1 MPLRRKLLFLCLMGI
16 CVAASASDADSA
28 LRLYADIG
36 AQPVAQALSA
46 FGRQSGLQLIY
57 VSTIAETQQ
66 SKGAR
71 AGLLL
76 SEALAQLLDG
86 TGLRFEFLNAR
97 TVRIYAT
104 PAISATP
111 VSAAPV
117 SRHPAES
124 AAFRPLALE
133 EIIVTAT
140 RREEQVNRVPI
151 AMTVWTQ
158 DAMEASGIKGIAEI
172 GTLTPGVDFNYRN
185 SSGGDFYTSLAIRG
199 VTGMHGTT
207 TGIFLDDSPVPPA
220 RPVTYMRSFPVTFDL
235 DRVEVL
241 RGPQGVLLG
250 DHTQGG
256 AVRFIM
262 NQPSLSIF
270 SSTARTEWA
279 TTAGGGMS
287 YELGAAVG
295 GPMITDVLGFRVSG
309 WYRSDSGYV
318 DRVDPFTGATV
329 EANSNRYLTKSVR
342 SALMLAPTDFVRITP
357 SLSYQS
363 MRIRDTS
370 TFWTDLSKPEAGVL
384 KNAALL
390 QQPFDET
397 FYLASLKLTAGFGA
411 ADLSAVTSYFDR
423 TAGALNDD
431 TPTPY
436 VAYSDAVATH
446 YAVQQRMF
454 SQEARLTS
462 ADPNA
467 SLTWIVGTFFSS
479 EHVRDSDR
487 TNASWVSGAGPGE
500 VGNTT
505 VIRQSQLSA
514 FGQIALKM
522 TKRLTATAGLR
533 IGRSKYDSITETPP
547 IFHAQ
552 SADTWTTPRF
562 VLSYRAGER
571 NLLYLG
577 AAKGYGSGGVYP
589 AMTVCLSNAQE
600 YAPDTLWSYEIGTKH
615 ELLGGRMHLDTG
627 VFHIRWNNGDAATG
641 TCEISPQPGTAVSNG
656 FDLAVQALLTEHVRL
671 RLAIAYTDAH
681 FTETIRVAGALIV
694 RNGDAV
700 DRGDGVTPPWNAA
713 ASIEREFFIR
723 GGVTVNIRA
732 EDVFHGRNPGPF
744 YADNPASPNYDP
756 GYRSDPST
764 NLLNLRANVRWSS
777 FDVAAFVNNALDSQP
792 ILRRATFGASAATTF
807 TPRTVGLSASWRF

>member
-1 MPLRRKLLFLCLMGI
+1 MPVRRKVLLFCLMGC
-16 CVAASASDADSA
+16 CVAASASHADSA
-28 LRLYADIG
+28 VTLSAGIG
-36 AQPVAQALSA
+36 PQPVAEALSA

-86 TGLRFEFLNAR
+86 TGLGFEFLNAR
-97 TVRIYAT
+97 TVRIYAA

-185 SSGGDFYTSLAIRG
+185 SSGGDFYTNLGIRG

-279 TTAGGGMS
+279 TTAGGGLS

-309 WYRSDSGYV
+309 W
-318 DRVDPFTGATV
+318 
-329 EANSNRYLTKSVR
+329 
-342 SALMLAPTDFVRITP
+342 
-357 SLSYQS
+357 
-363 MRIRDTS
+363 
-370 TFWTDLSKPEAGVL
+370 
-384 KNAALL
+384 
-390 QQPFDET
+390 
-397 FYLASLKLTAGFGA
+397 
-411 ADLSAVTSYFDR
+411 
-423 TAGALNDD
+423 
-431 TPTPY
+431 
-436 VAYSDAVATH
+436 
-446 YAVQQRMF
+446 
-454 SQEARLTS
+454 
-462 ADPNA
+462 
-467 SLTWIVGTFFSS
+467 
-479 EHVRDSDR
+479 
-487 TNASWVSGAGPGE
+487 
-500 VGNTT
+500 
-505 VIRQSQLSA
+505 
-514 FGQIALKM
+514 
-522 TKRLTATAGLR
+522 
-533 IGRSKYDSITETPP
+533 
-547 IFHAQ
+547 
-552 SADTWTTPRF
+552 
-562 VLSYRAGER
+562 
-571 NLLYLG
+571 
-577 AAKGYGSGGVYP
+577 
-589 AMTVCLSNAQE
+589 
-600 YAPDTLWSYEIGTKH
+600 
-615 ELLGGRMHLDTG
+615 
-627 VFHIRWNNGDAATG
+627 
-641 TCEISPQPGTAVSNG
+641 
-656 FDLAVQALLTEHVRL
+656 
-671 RLAIAYTDAH
+671 
-681 FTETIRVAGALIV
+681 
-694 RNGDAV
+694 
-700 DRGDGVTPPWNAA
+700 
-713 ASIEREFFIR
+713 
-723 GGVTVNIRA
+723 
-732 EDVFHGRNPGPF
+732 
-744 YADNPASPNYDP
+744 
-756 GYRSDPST
+756 
-764 NLLNLRANVRWSS
+764 
-777 FDVAAFVNNALDSQP
+777 
-792 ILRRATFGASAATTF
+792 
-807 TPRTVGLSASWRF
+807 